1 MQYDIEGSTDGI
13 TWFLFAKKNN
23 LAAARAAASRN
34 ASSTPTTRQCE
45 SRRSPHEQFPNRSP

>member
-23 LAAARAAASRN
+23 LAAARAAASKCILNTYHTAVRITEV
-34 ASSTPTTRQCE
+34 SS
-45 SRRSPHEQFPNRSP
+45 